1 MVVNASLIFAD
12 VPTGAPVPGKH
23 LKRVEEELDV
33 AGVDLQGGILVRLTA
48 ASYDP
53 YMKGRMRG
61 PERKS
66 YNQPFTLGAPLD
78 TLAVGVVERSDV
90 ASIPKGAIFKGL
102 LPFSEYAVISKAR
115 LDMKLGKVI
124 ENPEGLAWTTL
135 VGAAGMPG
143 ATAWVGLY
151 DIGKIQKGDTLFI
164 TAASGAVGQIAGQ
177 LAKRDGLTVIGSAGS
192 DDKVAFLKEI
202 GFDVAFNYKTTS
214 TQEVLEQHPPTVVF
228 ENVGG
233 ETLDTILD
241 TIQPK
246 GRIIACGAVSQYNVP
261 FEQRYGVKNTSNV
274 VTKRLRYE
282 GFIVSNH
289 DQTEFDAT
297 MPKLIANGEIKIK
310 EHVSKGIDNGEAFLD
325 MLEGRNFGKAV
336 VSFE

>member
-151 DIGKIQKGDTLFI
+151 DIGKIQKGDTLFS
-164 TAASGAVGQIAGQ
+164 ASCSDH
-177 LAKRDGLTVIGSAGS
+177 RDEA
-192 DDKVAFLKEI
+192 
-202 GFDVAFNYKTTS
+202 TS
-214 TQEVLEQHPPTVVF
+214 TDHPRA
-228 ENVGG
+228 
-233 ETLDTILD
+233 L
-241 TIQPK
+241 Q
-246 GRIIACGAVSQYNVP
+246 S
-261 FEQRYGVKNTSNV
+261 
-274 VTKRLRYE
+274 RLRPVLLARSR
-282 GFIVSNH
+282 VSLPSVT
-289 DQTEFDAT
+289 D
-297 MPKLIANGEIKIK
+297 
-310 EHVSKGIDNGEAFLD
+310 
-325 MLEGRNFGKAV
+325 
-336 VSFE
+336 